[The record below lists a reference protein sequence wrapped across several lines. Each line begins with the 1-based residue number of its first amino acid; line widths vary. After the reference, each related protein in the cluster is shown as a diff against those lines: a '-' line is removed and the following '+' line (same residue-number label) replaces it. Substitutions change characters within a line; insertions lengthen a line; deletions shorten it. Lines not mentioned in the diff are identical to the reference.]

1 MDKRTAG
8 IVATVVTTVLCACPG
23 LFAICFGAVA
33 IPVSFVPGA
42 QIDIAGRNDPQ
53 AAFTAG
59 IVGLCLGLIF
69 IAIPIAVGY
78 FTLRNRPAASEV
90 ISAPSYSP
98 TTPPPSKPVEPQPPE
113 SDETPP
119 SDSDEPSPSDSDEQI
134 PPAI

>member
-1 MDKRTAG
+1 MDKRTTG
-8 IVATVVTTVLCACPG
+8 IVATAVTTVLCACPG

-69 IAIPIAVGY
+69 IAIPVAVGY
-78 FTLRNRPAASEV
+78 FTLRNRPASSEV
-90 ISAPSYSP
+90 ISAPSYGP
-98 TTPPPSKPVEPQPPE
+98 ATPPPSKSAESE
-113 SDETPP
+113 SSDSDESQP
-119 SDSDEPSPSDSDEQI
+119 SDSDEPI

>member
-8 IVATVVTTVLCACPG
+8 IIATVATALLCGCPG
-23 LFAICFGAVA
+23 LFGICWGAIA

-42 QIDIAGRNDPQ
+42 NIDIGGSNNPQ

-78 FTLRNRPAASEV
+78 FTLRNQPAASTV
-90 ISAPSYSP
+90 ISAPSVEPSA
-98 TTPPPSKPVEPQPPE
+98 PPPARPE
-113 SDETPP
+113 DPHP
-119 SDSDEPSPSDSDEQI
+119 SDPDEPI